1 MHPGNGSSMGI
12 SADGV
17 LQGLTLPAPRDRG
30 DGRSTLV
37 ATPIRPTSPI
47 SMPETSPAVAVS
59 APSPTRTT
67 PPPGDRDRR
76 RALFALLLCVVA
88 LPASWLLFSQ
98 LERLWPELV
107 RLEGL
112 AFLAA
117 ATLLGGAM
125 AIGPLAAAIGLL
137 VAVWFG
143 VRSVYS
149 PRSRATPLLDRVI
162 VGAGLLV
169 WFAPALAAIA
179 QAVLA
184 LTSGRIH
191 FVRPPRDYFLAT
203 DPIAF
208 WQGVGFWLII
218 AALAGFLAWRY
229 WQPKLF
235 PAETATREA

>member
-1 MHPGNGSSMGI
+1 
-12 SADGV
+12 
-17 LQGLTLPAPRDRG
+17 
-30 DGRSTLV
+30 
-37 ATPIRPTSPI
+37 
-47 SMPETSPAVAVS
+47 MPETSPAVAVS
-59 APSPTRTT
+59 APSPARSALL
-67 PPPGDRDRR
+67 PGDLDRR
-76 RALFALLLCVVA
+76 RALFALLVCVVA

-98 LERLWPELV
+98 LERLWPEIV

-112 AFLAA
+112 SFLAA
-117 ATLLGGAM
+117 TTLLGGSM
-125 AIGPLAAAIGLL
+125 AIGPLAAAIGL
-137 VAVWFG
+137 VVSVWFG
-143 VRSVYS
+143 VRSVYRA
-149 PRSRATPLLDRVI
+149 RSRKTPLLDRVI

-179 QAVLA
+179 QALRA
-184 LTSGRIH
+184 LLSGRIH

-235 PAETATREA
+235 PVETATREG

>member
-1 MHPGNGSSMGI
+1 
-12 SADGV
+12 
-17 LQGLTLPAPRDRG
+17 
-30 DGRSTLV
+30 
-37 ATPIRPTSPI
+37 
-47 SMPETSPAVAVS
+47 MPETSPAVAVS
-59 APSPTRTT
+59 APSPARSALL
-67 PPPGDRDRR
+67 PGDLDRR
-76 RALFALLLCVVA
+76 RALFALLVCVVA

-98 LERLWPELV
+98 LERLWPEIV

-112 AFLAA
+112 SFLAA
-117 ATLLGGAM
+117 TTLIGGSM
-125 AIGPLAAAIGLL
+125 AIGPLAAAIGL
-137 VAVWFG
+137 VVSVWFG
-143 VRSVYS
+143 VRSVYRA
-149 PRSRATPLLDRVI
+149 RSRKTPLLDRVI

-179 QAVLA
+179 QALRA
-184 LTSGRIH
+184 LLSGRIH

-235 PAETATREA
+235 PVETAMREG

>member
-1 MHPGNGSSMGI
+1 MHPGNGSCMGI
-12 SADGV
+12 SADAV
-17 LQGLTLPAPRDRG
+17 LQGLTVPAPGDRG

-37 ATPIRPTSPI
+37 AIPIRRTSPI
-47 SMPETSPAVAVS
+47 SMPETSPAIAVS
-59 APSPTRTT
+59 TPSRPT

-76 RALFALLLCVVA
+76 RALFALLVCVVA

-184 LTSGRIH
+184 LTTGRIH

-208 WQGVGFWLII
+208 WQGVGFWLIMGGLF
-218 AALAGFLAWRY
+218 AFLAWRY
-229 WQPKLF
+229 WQGKLF
-235 PAETATREA
+235 PRGATTD

>member
-1 MHPGNGSSMGI
+1 
-12 SADGV
+12 
-17 LQGLTLPAPRDRG
+17 
-30 DGRSTLV
+30 
-37 ATPIRPTSPI
+37 
-47 SMPETSPAVAVS
+47 MPEPSSSVTVS
-59 APSPTRTT
+59 AETRAR
-67 PPPGDRDRR
+67 PLPGDLDRR
-76 RALFALLLCVVA
+76 RALFALLVCVVA

-98 LERLWPELV
+98 LERLWPEIV

-112 AFLAA
+112 GFLAA
-117 ATLLGGAM
+117 ATLLGGVM
-125 AIGPLAAAIGLL
+125 AIGPLAAALGLL
-137 VAVWFG
+137 IAVWFG

-149 PRSRATPLLDRVI
+149 ARSRATPLLDRVI
-162 VGAGLLV
+162 VGTGLLT
-169 WFAPALAAIA
+169 WFMPALVAIA

-184 LTSGRIH
+184 LSTGRIH

-235 PAETATREA
+235 PTDNAAREI

>member
-1 MHPGNGSSMGI
+1 
-12 SADGV
+12 
-17 LQGLTLPAPRDRG
+17 
-30 DGRSTLV
+30 
-37 ATPIRPTSPI
+37 
-47 SMPETSPAVAVS
+47 MPETSPAVAVS
-59 APSPTRTT
+59 APSPARSALL
-67 PPPGDRDRR
+67 PGDLDRR
-76 RALFALLLCVVA
+76 RALFALLVCVVA

-98 LERLWPELV
+98 LARLWPEIV

-112 AFLAA
+112 SFLAA
-117 ATLLGGAM
+117 TTLLGGSM
-125 AIGPLAAAIGLL
+125 AIGPLAAAIGL
-137 VAVWFG
+137 VVSVWFG
-143 VRSVYS
+143 VRSVYRA
-149 PRSRATPLLDRVI
+149 RSRKTPLLDRVI

-179 QAVLA
+179 QALLA
-184 LTSGRIH
+184 LLSGRIH

-235 PAETATREA
+235 PVETATREG

>member
-1 MHPGNGSSMGI
+1 MP
-12 SADGV
+12 D
-17 LQGLTLPAPRDRG
+17 
-30 DGRSTLV
+30 
-37 ATPIRPTSPI
+37 TSPTI
-47 SMPETSPAVAVS
+47 AVS
-59 APSPTRTT
+59 APSNRSST

-76 RALFALLLCVVA
+76 RALFALLVCVVA

-98 LERLWPELV
+98 LERLWPEIV
-107 RLEGL
+107 RLEGTP
-112 AFLAA
+112 FLAA

-125 AIGPLAAAIGLL
+125 AIGPLAAALGFL

-149 PRSRATPLLDRVI
+149 PRSRTTPLLDRVI

-169 WFAPALAAIA
+169 WFMPALAAIA
-179 QAVLA
+179 QAVRA
-184 LTSGRIH
+184 LITGRIH

-235 PAETATREA
+235 PAATATPAA